1 MLVSAPTTTLTEV
14 LRFGDFELHLSTGEL
29 TRLNRRIR
37 LEPQPFHLLTLLV
50 QRAGQLLTR
59 EEVQRRIWD
68 YDVSVDFEHCLNFCI
83 QQIRVALRD
92 NARNPR
98 YIETL
103 PRRGYRFIAEVI
115 PQPPVHDDRAH
126 NDGEEFHKHSVG
138 LNRGPIRRRRQAS
151 CDIAVLPLKAL
162 SPGLRSWELADTVTD
177 LLIGAF
183 ARQNSFGVIS
193 RTSLMR
199 YKDSSKLLPDIAQEL
214 GVDLIVEGTAIRLQD
229 TARVQVSLIDAH
241 HDRHIW
247 SRQYECPAESTLR
260 SLENIVDDIV
270 SEVSAKAVLRQRR
283 RVALVRD
290 PVRHHPARH
299 TVAEKGF
306 LESTWDE
313 GGLNREI
320 EKLKEIVRDSPD
332 AFSLAEMAGAYAVL
346 GSYVAKPQKRLAPMA
361 RAAAAH
367 ALSISPGLPEAHVG
381 KGLVSFFLDHDL
393 STAEREFKRA
403 LALKP
408 DCTAAHQWYG
418 ALRASVEDWATAFS
432 QIYVAHQLSPRSPF
446 VVYQLGWIHL
456 CAGANDLAIRYFRDA
471 LMMRPDFP
479 NAHVGLGMA
488 FLRQSRFDLAIE
500 ACQNAVVQSVREPY
514 KLSILGY
521 ALGVAKE
528 AREATRIIREFE
540 GLGKEQEVSPLHI
553 AGVYSGLGESDA
565 AIHWLD
571 EALKE
576 RGSGIALLRTWPFF
590 RTLSANPAYSGFLQ
604 RACLRAPGL

>member
-1 MLVSAPTTTLTEV
+1 MLASAPTTTLTEV

-37 LEPQPFHLLTLLV
+37 LQPQPFQLLTLLV
-50 QRAGQLLTR
+50 RCAGQLLTR

-83 QQIRVALRD
+83 QQIRAALRD

-115 PQPPVHDDRAH
+115 PQPSSH
-126 NDGEEFHKHSVG
+126 NDQDEFQNHSVR
-138 LNRGPIRRRRQAS
+138 LNRALLSRRHQAS
-151 CDIAVLPLKAL
+151 GDIGVLPLKAL
-162 SPGLRSWELADTVTD
+162 SPGLQSWELADAVTD

-183 ARQNSFGVIS
+183 ARQNAFGVIS
-193 RTSLMR
+193 RTSLLR

-229 TARVQVSLIDAH
+229 TARIQVSLIDAYR
-241 HDRHIW
+241 DRHVW
-247 SRQYECPAESTLR
+247 SKQYDCPAESKFGV
-260 SLENIVDDIV
+260 LENIVDDIV
-270 SEVSAKAVLRQRR
+270 SEVTTKAAPRQRR
-283 RVALVRD
+283 RTASFRG
-290 PVRHHPARH
+290 PVSYRPARH

-313 GGLNREI
+313 QGLNREI
-320 EKLKEIVRDSPD
+320 QKLKEIVRDSRD
-332 AFSLAEMAGAYAVL
+332 AFSFAEMAGAYSIL

-361 RAAAAH
+361 RAAAAS
-367 ALSISPGLPEAHVG
+367 AVSISPDLPEAHVG

-393 STAEREFKRA
+393 PTADREFKRA
-403 LALKP
+403 LSLKP

-418 ALRASVEDWATAFS
+418 ALRASVDDWGTAFS
-432 QIYVAHQLSPRSPF
+432 EISLAHELSPRSPF
-446 VVYQLGWIHL
+446 IIYQLGWCHL

-471 LMMRPDFP
+471 LAMRPDFS
-479 NAHVGLGMA
+479 NAYIGLGMA

-528 AREATRIIREFE
+528 GREATRVIQEFE
-540 GLGKEQEVSPLHI
+540 GLGKEQDISPLHI

-590 RTLSANPAYSGFLQ
+590 RTLSANPAYSDFLR
-604 RACLRAPGL
+604 RACLRAPER